1 MVFKIIDV
9 FIFIQKSSTDR
20 DVVLYELD
28 ISVAE
33 SFITFL
39 FSVMPLLE
47 KVLRNVLHNTPQMRT
62 RASI

>member
-9 FIFIQKSSTDR
+9 LLFIQKSSTDR